1 MKKRAY
7 TISEQADA
15 VKISSSP
22 ASPELSSA
30 PMKRIRAIIVD
41 DEPNARRALR
51 GLLEENFPQV
61 EILAECK
68 NVPEAVKCI
77 NKDKPNLVF
86 LDIAMPGYSGF
97 ELLDFFDEQQLHF
110 KIIFVTAYSE
120 HSLRAFETSAV
131 DYILKP
137 VRLEHIARALKK
149 VNISEPVNENRQ
161 YKVLKDNFS
170 NQPDKK
176 IVLQTAE
183 TIFVVRM
190 EDIIYLQA
198 EGSYTKIFTTSHGVL
213 TITKKLIDFEYL
225 EESGPFF
232 RTHRSYIVNLN
243 HIKRVDKKDFILIM
257 NNDAEVYLAQ
267 DKKNPL
273 LEKIVG

>member
-1 MKKRAY
+1 MQK
-7 TISEQADA
+7 
-15 VKISSSP
+15 
-22 ASPELSSA
+22 
-30 PMKRIRAIIVD
+30 IRAIIVD

-51 GLLEENFPQV
+51 GLLEENFTQV
-61 EILAECK
+61 EILGECK
-68 NVPEAVKCI
+68 NVPEAVKSI
-77 NKDKPNLVF
+77 NKHKPDLVF

-97 ELLDFFDEQQLHF
+97 ELLDFFDDQHLAF

-137 VRLEHIARALKK
+137 VRLEHMARALRK
-149 VNISEPVNENRQ
+149 VSVEVPVNETQQ

-170 NQPDKK
+170 NQSDKK

-198 EGSYTKIFTTSHGVL
+198 DGSYTRFYTTSHGVL

-225 EESGPFF
+225 ENSGPFF

-243 HIKRVDKKDFILIM
+243 HIKKVDKKEFILMM

-267 DKKNPL
+267 DKKNLL
-273 LEKIVG
+273 LEKIIK

>member
-1 MKKRAY
+1 MQK
-7 TISEQADA
+7 
-15 VKISSSP
+15 
-22 ASPELSSA
+22 
-30 PMKRIRAIIVD
+30 IRAIIVD

-51 GLLEENFPQV
+51 GLLEENFTQV
-61 EILAECK
+61 EILGECK
-68 NVPEAVKCI
+68 NVPEAVKSI
-77 NKDKPNLVF
+77 NKHKPDLVF

-97 ELLDFFDEQQLHF
+97 ELLDFFDDQHLGF
-110 KIIFVTAYSE
+110 KIVFVTAYSE

-137 VRLEHIARALKK
+137 VRLEHMARALRK
-149 VNISEPVNENRQ
+149 VSIDVPLNETQQ
-161 YKVLKDNFS
+161 YKVLKENFS

-198 EGSYTKIFTTSHGVL
+198 DGSYTRFYTTSHGVL

-225 EESGPFF
+225 ESSGPFF

-243 HIKRVDKKDFILIM
+243 HIKKVDKKEFILMM

-267 DKKNPL
+267 DKKNLL
-273 LEKIVG
+273 LEKIIK

>member
-1 MKKRAY
+1 MQK
-7 TISEQADA
+7 
-15 VKISSSP
+15 
-22 ASPELSSA
+22 
-30 PMKRIRAIIVD
+30 IRAIIVD

-51 GLLEENFPQV
+51 GLLEENFSMV
-61 EILAECK
+61 EILADCK
-68 NVPEAVKCI
+68 NVPEAVKTI
-77 NKDKPNLVF
+77 NKLKPDLVF

-97 ELLDFFDEQQLHF
+97 ELLDFFDEQNLNF

-149 VNISEPVNENRQ
+149 ISIEEPVNENRQ
-161 YKVLKDNFS
+161 YKVLKENFT
-170 NQPDKK
+170 NQSDKK

-190 EDIIYLQA
+190 DDIIYLQA
-198 EGSYTKIFTTSHGVL
+198 EGSYTRFYTTSHGVL

-225 EESGPFF
+225 EDSGPFF
-232 RTHRSYIVNLN
+232 RTHRSFIVNLN
-243 HIKRVDKKDFILIM
+243 QIKKVDKKDFLVIM

-267 DKKNPL
+267 DKKNQL
-273 LEKIVG
+273 LEKIIT

>member
-1 MKKRAY
+1 MHK
-7 TISEQADA
+7 
-15 VKISSSP
+15 
-22 ASPELSSA
+22 
-30 PMKRIRAIIVD
+30 IRAIIVD
-41 DEPNARRALR
+41 DEPNARRALH
-51 GLLEENFPQV
+51 GLLEENFSQV
-61 EILAECK
+61 EIIADCK
-68 NVPEAVKCI
+68 NVPEAVKTI
-77 NKDKPNLVF
+77 NKVKPDLVF

-97 ELLDFFDEQQLHF
+97 ELLDFFDEENLHF

-149 VNISEPVNENRQ
+149 INTEELINQNRQ
-161 YKVLKDNFS
+161 FRVLKDNFS
-170 NQPDKK
+170 NQQDKK

-198 EGSYTKIFTTSHGVL
+198 EGSYTKFYTTSHGIL

-225 EESGPFF
+225 ESNGPFF

-243 HIKRVDKKDFILIM
+243 HIKKVDKKDFIVIM
-257 NNDAEVYLAQ
+257 NNDAEVSLAQ
-267 DKKNPL
+267 DKKHQL
-273 LEKIVG
+273 LEKIIT

>member
-1 MKKRAY
+1 MQK
-7 TISEQADA
+7 
-15 VKISSSP
+15 
-22 ASPELSSA
+22 
-30 PMKRIRAIIVD
+30 IRAIIVD
-41 DEPNARRALR
+41 DEPNARRALQ
-51 GLLEENFPQV
+51 GLLEENFSQV
-61 EILAECK
+61 EIIADCK
-68 NVPEAVKCI
+68 NVPEAVKTI
-77 NKDKPNLVF
+77 NKLKPDLVF

-97 ELLDFFDEQQLHF
+97 ELLDFFDEQHLNF

-149 VNISEPVNENRQ
+149 INTDELINENKQ
-161 YKVLKDNFS
+161 YRVLKDNFS
-170 NQPDKK
+170 SQQDKK

-198 EGSYTKIFTTSHGVL
+198 EGSYTRFYTTSHGVL

-225 EESGPFF
+225 ENNGPFF

-243 HIKRVDKKDFILIM
+243 HIKKVDKKEFIVIM

-267 DKKNPL
+267 DKKNQL
-273 LEKIVG
+273 LEKIIT

>member
-1 MKKRAY
+1 MQK
-7 TISEQADA
+7 
-15 VKISSSP
+15 
-22 ASPELSSA
+22 
-30 PMKRIRAIIVD
+30 IRAIIVD

-51 GLLEENFPQV
+51 GLLEENFSQV
-61 EILAECK
+61 EILGDCK
-68 NVPEAVKCI
+68 NVPEAVKSI
-77 NKDKPNLVF
+77 NKHKPDLVF

-97 ELLDFFDEQQLHF
+97 ELFDFFDDQHLSF
-110 KIIFVTAYSE
+110 KIVFVTAYSE

-137 VRLEHIARALKK
+137 VRLEHMARALKK
-149 VNISEPVNENRQ
+149 ISIETPANEVQQ
-161 YKVLKDNFS
+161 YKVLKENFS
-170 NQPDKK
+170 SPSDKK

-198 EGSYTKIFTTSHGVL
+198 DGSYTRFYTTSHGVL

-225 EESGPFF
+225 ENIGPFF

-243 HIKRVDKKDFILIM
+243 HIKKVDKKEFILIM

-267 DKKNPL
+267 DKKNLL
-273 LEKIVG
+273 LEKIIK

>member
-1 MKKRAY
+1 MSNAKQSYLRNPM
-7 TISEQADA
+7 Q
-15 VKISSSP
+15 KIS
-22 ASPELSSA
+22 
-30 PMKRIRAIIVD
+30 AIIVD

-51 GLLEENFPQV
+51 GLLEENFSQV
-61 EILAECK
+61 EIAGECK
-68 NVPEAVKCI
+68 SVPEAVKAI
-77 NKDKPNLVF
+77 NRFKPDVVF

-97 ELLDFFDEQQLHF
+97 ELLDFFDEQHLHF

-137 VRLEHIARALKK
+137 VRLEHLARALKK
-149 VNISEPVNENRQ
+149 INIEEPAAASESRQ
-161 YKVLKDNFS
+161 YQVLKENFT

-190 EDIIYLQA
+190 EDIIYMQA
-198 EGSYTKIFTTSHGVL
+198 EGSYTRFYTTSHGVL
-213 TITKKLIDFEYL
+213 TITKKLIDFEFL
-225 EESGPFF
+225 ENNGPFF

-243 HIKRVDKKDFILIM
+243 HIKKVDKKEFILM
-257 NNDAEVYLAQ
+257 MSNDAEVYLAQ
-267 DKKNPL
+267 DKKNLL
-273 LEKIVG
+273 LEKIIQ

>member
-1 MKKRAY
+1 MQK
-7 TISEQADA
+7 
-15 VKISSSP
+15 
-22 ASPELSSA
+22 
-30 PMKRIRAIIVD
+30 IRAIIVD

-51 GLLEENFPQV
+51 GLLEENFSQV
-61 EILAECK
+61 EIVSDCK
-68 NVPEAVKCI
+68 NVPEAVKSI
-77 NKDKPNLVF
+77 NKHKPDLVF

-97 ELLDFFDEQQLHF
+97 ELLDFFDEQNLF
-110 KIIFVTAYSE
+110 FRIIFVTAYSE

-137 VRLEHIARALKK
+137 VRLEHITRALKK
-149 VNISEPVNENRQ
+149 ISFEDPVPENRQ

-170 NQPDKK
+170 PQSDKK

-183 TIFVVRM
+183 TIYVVRM

-198 EGSYTKIFTTSHGVL
+198 EGSYTRFYTTSHGVL

-225 EESGPFF
+225 ENNGPFF

-243 HIKRVDKKDFILIM
+243 HIKKVDKKEFILIM

-267 DKKNPL
+267 DKKNLL
-273 LEKIVG
+273 LEKIIK

>member
-1 MKKRAY
+1 MQK
-7 TISEQADA
+7 
-15 VKISSSP
+15 
-22 ASPELSSA
+22 
-30 PMKRIRAIIVD
+30 IRAIIVD

-51 GLLEENFPQV
+51 GLLEENFTQV
-61 EILAECK
+61 DILGECK
-68 NVPEAVKCI
+68 NVPEAVKSI
-77 NKDKPNLVF
+77 NKHKPDLVF

-97 ELLDFFDEQQLHF
+97 ELLDFFDDQHLSF
-110 KIIFVTAYSE
+110 KIVFVTAYSE

-137 VRLEHIARALKK
+137 VRLEHMARALRK
-149 VNISEPVNENRQ
+149 ISVDVPVNETPQ
-161 YKVLKDNFS
+161 YKVLKENFS

-198 EGSYTKIFTTSHGVL
+198 DGSYTRFYTTSHGVL

-225 EESGPFF
+225 ESSGPFF

-243 HIKRVDKKDFILIM
+243 HIKKVDKKEFILMM

-267 DKKNPL
+267 DKKNLL
-273 LEKIVG
+273 LEKIIK

>member
-1 MKKRAY
+1 MQK
-7 TISEQADA
+7 
-15 VKISSSP
+15 
-22 ASPELSSA
+22 
-30 PMKRIRAIIVD
+30 IRAIIVD

-51 GLLEENFPQV
+51 GLLEENFSQV
-61 EILAECK
+61 EIVADCK
-68 NVPEAVKCI
+68 NVPEAVKMI
-77 NKDKPNLVF
+77 NKLKPDLVF

-97 ELLDFFDEQQLHF
+97 ELLDFFDEQHLYF

-149 VNISEPVNENRQ
+149 INPEELVNENRQ
-161 YKVLKDNFS
+161 YRVLKDNFS
-170 NQPDKK
+170 NQQDKK

-198 EGSYTKIFTTSHGVL
+198 EGSYTRFYTTSHGVL

-225 EESGPFF
+225 ESTGPFF
-232 RTHRSYIVNLN
+232 RTHRSYLVNLN
-243 HIKRVDKKDFILIM
+243 HIKKVDKKEFIVIM

-267 DKKNPL
+267 DKKNQL
-273 LEKIVG
+273 LEKIIT

>member
-1 MKKRAY
+1 MPNNKQSYLR
-7 TISEQADA
+7 SNMQ
-15 VKISSSP
+15 KIS
-22 ASPELSSA
+22 
-30 PMKRIRAIIVD
+30 AIIVD
-41 DEPNARRALR
+41 DEPNARMALR
-51 GLLEENFPQV
+51 GLLEENFNQV
-61 EILAECK
+61 EIVGECK
-68 NVPEAVKCI
+68 SVPEAVKTI
-77 NKDKPNLVF
+77 NKLKPDLVF

-97 ELLDFFDEQQLHF
+97 ELLDFFDEQHLHF

-149 VNISEPVNENRQ
+149 INIEAPVAEAKQ
-161 YKVLKDNFS
+161 YQVLKDNFT
-170 NQPDKK
+170 NQLDKK

-183 TIFVVRM
+183 TIFVVKM

-198 EGSYTKIFTTSHGVL
+198 EGSYTRFFTTSHGVL
-213 TITKKLIDFEYL
+213 TITKKLIDFEFL
-225 EESGPFF
+225 ETAGPFF

-243 HIKRVDKKDFILIM
+243 HIKKVDKKEFILVM

-267 DKKNPL
+267 DKKNLL
-273 LEKIVG
+273 LEKIIK

>member
-1 MKKRAY
+1 MQK
-7 TISEQADA
+7 
-15 VKISSSP
+15 
-22 ASPELSSA
+22 
-30 PMKRIRAIIVD
+30 IRAIIVD

-51 GLLEENFPQV
+51 GLLEENFGQV
-61 EILAECK
+61 EIMSECK
-68 NVPEAVKCI
+68 NVPEAVKTI
-77 NKDKPNLVF
+77 NKQKPDLVF

-97 ELLDFFDEQQLHF
+97 ELLDFFDEQNLNF

-149 VNISEPVNENRQ
+149 LSFDDTGNETRQ
-161 YKVLKDNFS
+161 YKVLKENLG
-170 NQPDKK
+170 NQQDKK

-190 EDIIYLQA
+190 DDIIYLQA
-198 EGSYTKIFTTSHGVL
+198 DGSYTRFYTTSHGVL

-225 EESGPFF
+225 ENSGPFF

-243 HIKRVDKKDFILIM
+243 HIKKVDKKEFILVM

-267 DKKNPL
+267 DKKNML
-273 LEKIVG
+273 LDKIIK

>member
-1 MKKRAY
+1 MQK
-7 TISEQADA
+7 
-15 VKISSSP
+15 
-22 ASPELSSA
+22 
-30 PMKRIRAIIVD
+30 IRAIIVD

-51 GLLEENFPQV
+51 GLLEENFSQV
-61 EILAECK
+61 EIVSDCK
-68 NVPEAVKCI
+68 NVPEAVKSI
-77 NKDKPNLVF
+77 NKHKPDLVF

-97 ELLDFFDEQQLHF
+97 ELLDFFDEQNLF
-110 KIIFVTAYSE
+110 FRIIFVTAYSE

-137 VRLEHIARALKK
+137 VRLEHITRALKK
-149 VNISEPVNENRQ
+149 ISFEDPVPENRQ

-170 NQPDKK
+170 PQSDKK

-183 TIFVVRM
+183 TIYVVRM

-198 EGSYTKIFTTSHGVL
+198 DGSYTRFYTTSHGVL

-225 EESGPFF
+225 ENNGPFF

-243 HIKRVDKKDFILIM
+243 HIKKVDKKEFILIM

-267 DKKNPL
+267 DKKNLL
-273 LEKIVG
+273 LEKIIK